1 MNEYVQA
8 VIWGLVQGLTEFLP
22 VSSSGH
28 LVIVPEALGVEP
40 PDLAM
45 SAVLHLGTLA
55 AVVVHY
61 RADLRRLLLQSFT
74 NRGTRHLLWLLVLG
88 TLPAGLA
95 LVFESQLEALQ
106 ASTTAVG
113 IALVGT
119 GVVLWFSAF
128 VQDGREVLDDARPVS
143 AVLVGFAQ
151 LLAVIPGISRSGMT
165 ITAGMAR
172 GLTRHEAAR
181 FSFLLGVPT
190 IAAAGL
196 IEGVEV
202 VGEGRLGGP
211 ELVGIAVAAI
221 SGYAAIALLLR
232 VLERTGLR
240 PFSWYCLL
248 VGALTLAF
256 L

>member
-1 MNEYVQA
+1 MNDYLQA
-8 VIWGLVQGLTEFLP
+8 VLWGLVQGLTEFLP

-61 RADLRRLLLQSFT
+61 RADLGRLLLRSFADPP
-74 NRGTRHLLWLLVLG
+74 TRRLLWLLVLG

-119 GVVLWFSAF
+119 GVVLWLSAF
-128 VQDGREVLDDARPVS
+128 AQDGRTSLDGASPLT
-143 AVLVGFAQ
+143 AVLVGFSQ
-151 LLAVIPGISRSGMT
+151 LLAVIPGVSRSGMT
-165 ITAGMAR
+165 ISMGMAR
-172 GLTRHEAAR
+172 DLSRHEAAR

-196 IEGVEV
+196 IEGIEV

-211 ELVGIAVAAI
+211 ELVGILVAAI
-221 SGYAAIALLLR
+221 SGYAAISVLLR
-232 VLERTGLR
+232 MLERGGLR
-240 PFSWYCLL
+240 PFSYYCVVVGLL
-248 VGALTLAF
+248 TVAF

>member
-1 MNEYVQA
+1 MSDYVQA
-8 VIWGLVQGLTEFLP
+8 VVWGLVQGLTEFLP

-28 LVIVPEALGVEP
+28 LVVVPEALGIEP

-45 SAVLHLGTLA
+45 SAVLHLGTLL

-61 RADLRRLLLQSFT
+61 RADLWRLL
-74 NRGTRHLLWLLVLG
+74 TRLGERQTRWLLWLLVLG
-88 TLPAGLA
+88 TAPAGLA

-119 GVVLWFSAF
+119 GLVLWLSAF
-128 VQDGREVLDDARPVS
+128 VQDGVTRLEDAKWPTALV
-143 AVLVGFAQ
+143 VGFAQ
-151 LLAVIPGISRSGMT
+151 LLAVIPGVSRSGMT
-165 ITAGMAR
+165 MTAGMGR
-172 GLTRHEAAR
+172 GLSRHEAAR

-196 IEGVEV
+196 IEGIDV
-202 VGEGRLGGP
+202 VGQGRLGGP
-211 ELVGIAVAAI
+211 ELVGIAVAAV
-221 SGYAAIALLLR
+221 SGYAAISLLLR
-232 VLERTGLR
+232 MLERTGLR
-240 PFSWYCLL
+240 PFSYYCVVVGLL
-248 VGALTLAF
+248 TIAF

>member
-1 MNEYVQA
+1 VSDYVQA

-28 LVIVPEALGVEP
+28 LVIVPEALGVAP

-45 SAVLHLGTLA
+45 SAVLHLGTLL
-55 AVVVHY
+55 AVIVHY
-61 RADLRRLLLQSFT
+61 RSDLRRLV
-74 NRGTRHLLWLLVLG
+74 TRLGGPETRWLLWLLVIG
-88 TLPAGLA
+88 TAPAGLA

-119 GVVLWFSAF
+119 GVVLWLSAL
-128 VQDGREVLDDARPVS
+128 VQDGTARLEDATWPT
-143 AVLVGFAQ
+143 AVVVGFAQ
-151 LLAVIPGISRSGMT
+151 LLAVIPGVSRSGMT
-165 ITAGMAR
+165 MTAGMGR
-172 GLTRHEAAR
+172 GLSRHEAAR

-190 IAAAGL
+190 IAAAGF

-211 ELVGIAVAAI
+211 ELVGIAVAAV
-221 SGYAAIALLLR
+221 SGYAAISILLR
-232 VLERTGLR
+232 MLERTGLR
-240 PFSWYCLL
+240 PFSYYCLV
-248 VGALTLAF
+248 VGALTIAL

>member
-1 MNEYVQA
+1 VSDYVQA

-28 LVIVPEALGVEP
+28 LVIVPEALGVDP

-61 RADLRRLLLQSFT
+61 RADLWRLVSRL
-74 NRGTRHLLWLLVLG
+74 GEPETRHLLWLLVLG
-88 TLPAGLA
+88 TAPAGLA

-106 ASTTAVG
+106 ASTVAVG
-113 IALVGT
+113 IALMGT
-119 GVVLWFSAF
+119 GIVLWLSALA
-128 VQDGREVLDDARPVS
+128 QDGTSRLEEARWPT

-151 LLAVIPGISRSGMT
+151 LLAVIPGVSRSGMT
-165 ITAGMAR
+165 MTVGMGR
-172 GLTRHEAAR
+172 RLSRHEAAR

-196 IEGVEV
+196 IEGIDV

-211 ELVGIAVAAI
+211 ELVGIAVAAV
-221 SGYAAIALLLR
+221 SGYAAISLLLR
-232 VLERTGLR
+232 ILERTGLR
-240 PFSWYCLL
+240 PFSYYCLI
-248 VGALTLAF
+248 VGVLTVTVL
-256 L
+256 